1 VPSLQFASENNKV
14 EQGCTIM
21 MDLGLDGKT
30 ALVTGASAGIG
41 RAIAKA
47 LAAQGVKVCVAARR
61 RELLDTLAAEIVA
74 AGGPKPQI
82 AVVDLLKD
90 DGPKNLAAEALNGLG
105 QVNILVNSAGGGDGG
120 KWLDAPDDQWLEAMT
135 FNFTQVR
142 RLTLAIVPDMI
153 KHQWGRIINI
163 SGKAEPDHMN
173 GTTPAKVAVHGFAKG
188 LSREVAKHGITV
200 NSIPPGQIM
209 SEQIRR
215 KHTEESIKK
224 FAEREIPMGRFG
236 EPEELA
242 YLAICLASPL
252 ARYITGNVIH
262 VDGGQHRFAF

>member
-1 VPSLQFASENNKV
+1 
-14 EQGCTIM
+14 
-21 MDLGLDGKT
+21 MDLELRGKT

-41 RAIAKA
+41 RAIAKE
-47 LAAQGVKVCVAARR
+47 LAREGIKLCIAARR
-61 RELLDTLAAEIVA
+61 TELLKQLAGEIVA
-74 AGGPKPQI
+74 AGGEQPMI
-82 AVVDLLKD
+82 AQVDLMQA
-90 DGPKNLAAEALNGLG
+90 DGPKQLAQEAIEGLG
-105 QVNILVNSAGGGDGG
+105 RVNILVNAAGGSVRSV
-120 KWLDAPDDQWLEAMT
+120 KWMNAEDEHWTEAMT

-142 RLTLAIVPDMI
+142 RLTMAIVPDMI

-188 LSREVAKHGITV
+188 LSREVAKYNITV

-215 KHTEESIKK
+215 KYSEEYRREFSK
-224 FAEREIPMGRFG
+224 REIPMGRYG

-242 YLAICLASPL
+242 YLAVFLASPL

>member
-1 VPSLQFASENNKV
+1 
-14 EQGCTIM
+14 
-21 MDLGLDGKT
+21 MDLELKGKT

-41 RAIAKA
+41 RAIAKE
-47 LAAQGVKVCVAARR
+47 LAREGIKLCIAARR
-61 RELLDTLAAEIVA
+61 TVLLEQLAAEIVA
-74 AGGPKPQI
+74 AGGERPMI
-82 AVVDLLKD
+82 AQTDLMQA
-90 DGPKNLAAEALNGLG
+90 DGPKKLALQAIEGLG
-105 QVNILVNSAGGGDGG
+105 QVNILVNAAGGSVRSV
-120 KWLDAPDDQWLEAMT
+120 KWMNAEDEHWIEAMT

-142 RLTLAIVPDMI
+142 RLTMAIVPDMI

-188 LSREVAKHGITV
+188 LSREVAKHNITV

-215 KHTEESIKK
+215 KYSEEYRKEFS
-224 FAEREIPMGRFG
+224 AREIPMGRYG

-242 YLAICLASPL
+242 YLAVFLASPL

-262 VDGGQHRFAF
+262 VDGGQHRSAF

>member
-1 VPSLQFASENNKV
+1 MIAGV
-14 EQGCTIM
+14 
-21 MDLGLDGKT
+21 DLMQPT
-30 ALVTGASAGIG
+30 APQELAQ
-41 RAIAKA
+41 RAI
-47 LAAQGVKVCVAARR
+47 
-61 RELLDTLAAEIVA
+61 D
-74 AGGPKPQI
+74 
-82 AVVDLLKD
+82 
-90 DGPKNLAAEALNGLG
+90 GLG
-105 QVNILVNSAGGGDGG
+105 RINILVNSAGGGDGG
-120 KWLDAPDDQWLEAMT
+120 KWLDAPDEKWLDAMT

-142 RLTLAIVPDMI
+142 RLTMAVVPDMI

-215 KHTEESIKK
+215 KSTEERRRE
-224 FAEREIPMGRFG
+224 FAQREIPMGRYG

-242 YLAICLASPL
+242 YLAVFLASPL

>member
-1 VPSLQFASENNKV
+1 
-14 EQGCTIM
+14 
-21 MDLGLDGKT
+21 MDLELKGKT

-41 RAIAKA
+41 RAIAKE
-47 LAAQGVKVCVAARR
+47 LAREGIKLCIAARR
-61 RELLDTLAAEIVA
+61 SELLEQLAQEIVA
-74 AGGPKPQI
+74 AGGHQPQV
-82 AVVDLLKD
+82 ARVDLMEQDAPRK
-90 DGPKNLAAEALNGLG
+90 LAQEAIAGLG
-105 QVNILVNSAGGGDGG
+105 QVNILVNAAGGGDGG
-120 KWLDAPDDQWLEAMT
+120 TWLDAPDERWIDAMT

-142 RLTLAIVPDMI
+142 RLTLAVVPDMI
-153 KHQWGRIINI
+153 KHKWGRIINV

-188 LSREVAKHGITV
+188 LSREVAKYGITV
-200 NSIPPGQIM
+200 NSIPPGRIM

-215 KHTEESIKK
+215 KYSEEYRREFS
-224 FAEREIPMGRFG
+224 AREIPAGRFG

-242 YLAICLASPL
+242 YLAVVLASPL

>member
-1 VPSLQFASENNKV
+1 
-14 EQGCTIM
+14 M
-21 MDLGLDGKT
+21 LDMELSDKT

-47 LAAQGVKVCVAARR
+47 LAAQGVTVCVAARR
-61 RELLDTLAAEIVA
+61 KELLDQLAAEIVA
-74 AGGPKPQI
+74 AGGKKPQ
-82 AVVDLLKD
+82 VVPVDLLKV
-90 DGPKNLAAEALNGLG
+90 DGPQQLAEQATKELG
-105 QVNILVNSAGGGDGG
+105 KVNILVNSAGGGGG
-120 KWLDAPDDQWLEAMT
+120 GRDWLEASDERWLEAMT

-173 GTTPAKVAVHGFAKG
+173 GTTPAKVAIHGFAKG
-188 LSREVAKHGITV
+188 LSREIAKHGITV

-209 SEQIRR
+209 SEQILR
-215 KHTEESIKK
+215 KYSEEHRAT
-224 FAEREIPMGRFG
+224 FAKREIPAGRFG
-236 EPEELA
+236 TPEELA
-242 YLAICLASPL
+242 YLAVCLASPL

>member
-1 VPSLQFASENNKV
+1 
-14 EQGCTIM
+14 M
-21 MDLGLDGKT
+21 MNLELDGKT

-47 LAAQGVKVCVAARR
+47 LAAQGVKVCIAARR
-61 RELLDTLAAEIVA
+61 RELLEQLAGEIIG
-74 AGGPKPQI
+74 AGGQQPQI
-82 AVVDLLKD
+82 AIVNLLED
-90 DGPKNLAAEALNGLG
+90 DGPQKLAQEALKELG

-120 KWLDAPDDQWLEAMT
+120 KWLDAPDHKWIEAMT

-142 RLTLAIVPDMI
+142 RLTLAVVPDMI
-153 KHQWGRIINI
+153 KHNWGRIINI

-188 LSREVAKHGITV
+188 LSREVAKYGITV

-209 SEQIRR
+209 SEQILR
-215 KHTEESIKK
+215 KYSEEHRNE
-224 FAEREIPMGRFG
+224 FAKREIPMGRFG
-236 EPEELA
+236 KPEELA
-242 YLAICLASPL
+242 YLAVCLASPL